1 MTDDTPAGTPK
12 RSPVYNVFELRRLLA
27 VDDPDDLETGG
38 QTEYVEAWVG
48 IAHKAPGSTD
58 RKAIEGVIGTA
69 ESPVVGFDEER
80 RLGTFVA
87 VLTRHWEPR
96 KRKRTVSEE
105 WA

>member
-1 MTDDTPAGTPK
+1 MSDDSTTDTPK
-12 RSPVYNVFELRRLLA
+12 RSPVYHVFELQRLLA

-38 QTEYVEAWVG
+38 QTEYVEAWVQIG
-48 IAHKAPGSTD
+48 GHVNANTD
-58 RKAIEGVIGTA
+58 RKAIEEVIGTA
-69 ESPVVGFDEER
+69 EDPMPNFDEDR

-96 KRKRTVSEE
+96 KRKRVVHED